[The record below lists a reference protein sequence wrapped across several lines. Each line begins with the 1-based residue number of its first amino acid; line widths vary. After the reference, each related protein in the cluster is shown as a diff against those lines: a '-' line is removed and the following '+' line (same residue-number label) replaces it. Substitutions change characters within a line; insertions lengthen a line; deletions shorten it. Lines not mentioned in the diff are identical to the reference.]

1 MQDEWRRRNEIGRC
15 AIHVD
20 LARAD
25 EMPVV
30 GHAHQADG
38 IAAED
43 RREEGAQRSFGS
55 GRVERCNVF
64 LTRGDG
70 LVGLARC

>member
-1 MQDEWRRRNEIGRC
+1 M
-15 AIHVD
+15 
-20 LARAD
+20 
-25 EMPVV
+25 V

-64 LTRGDG
+64 STRGDG